1 MLYSEIKKELLN
13 IHTIV
18 IILLALV
25 FAMFITYLPIKYY
38 NSDNQKTE
46 KYYKEYINRLEG
58 KISKE
63 KADYVVKEKKFIED
77 TISNEENMLTS
88 YNDNKINAG
97 DYQKYLDED
106 FYANEHSSAIDK
118 VYQQYERINNQ
129 TKKGIQSFFV
139 YDTYWNYFFDMKVM
153 TVIQMLLVVFI
164 ILDLSHKEYTSGM
177 KLMTDTY
184 YNGRVK
190 LVNTKIASSIIC
202 SCVISVLF
210 SVGQIFF
217 YFVTYDMSGKSAP
230 IQSISKFENFPIKMS
245 IMAFVILIC
254 VIRIITL
261 SILGMIV
268 YLISFIFKNSM
279 VAYIICGG
287 IIILPML
294 FANISKAVLNISI
307 YEFTLV
313 LGILSRSTGV
323 PGILLKAGI
332 FVIVAIVLYT
342 AIIAKQYSE
351 DRKKG

>member
-1 MLYSEIKKELLN
+1 MLYSELKKGLLN
-13 IHTIV
+13 FHTIV

-25 FAMFITYLPIKYY
+25 LAIFIAYLPIKYY

-88 YNDNKINAG
+88 YNDNKINSR
-97 DYQKYLDED
+97 DYQKYLDDD

-118 VYQQYERINNQ
+118 IYQQYERINKQ
-129 TKKGIQSFFV
+129 KKKGIQLFFV
-139 YDTYWNYFFDMKVM
+139 YDTYWNYFFDMKVI
-153 TVIQMLLVVFI
+153 TVIQMLLVIFI

-190 LVNTKIASSIIC
+190 LVNTKIAGSIIC
-202 SCVISVLF
+202 SCTISVLF
-210 SVGQIFF
+210 SVAQIIF
-217 YFVTYDMSGKSAP
+217 YFATYDMPGKSAP
-230 IQSISKFENFPIKMS
+230 IQSISKFENFPVKMS
-245 IMAFVILIC
+245 IMTFVILIC
-254 VIRIITL
+254 VIRIVTL
-261 SILGMIV
+261 GILGMVV

-287 IIILPML
+287 IVILPML

-313 LGILSRSTGV
+313 LGILGRSTSV
-323 PGILLKAGI
+323 SGILLKFGI
-332 FVIVAIVLYT
+332 FVTVTIALYVV
-342 AIIAKQYSE
+342 IISRQYSE
-351 DRKKG
+351 DRKK